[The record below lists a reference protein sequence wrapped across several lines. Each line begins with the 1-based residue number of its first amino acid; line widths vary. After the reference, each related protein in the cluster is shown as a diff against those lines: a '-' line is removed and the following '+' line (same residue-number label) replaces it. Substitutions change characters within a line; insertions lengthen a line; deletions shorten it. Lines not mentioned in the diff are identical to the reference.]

1 MTNTPLPTQPTA
13 ALAGVPTGIQP
24 TGPWTGRRLAFIRF
38 ATEAETAQMYTS
50 TALVRELT
58 RLSSRARLHGIGVNG
73 RDPLGNS
80 EFLLAALRAFEG
92 GLPVLL
98 EGDGQRPDRIP
109 LFAGVPGVAAFQF
122 NVTLAEPD
130 AHLDRAL
137 ESLQAA
143 AALGVRHALTIAP
156 VPEAPDAVILRA
168 AERVQAAAPGTELV
182 LHPILGERPGSL
194 DRRWATL
201 LEQVTALHL
210 DARLV
215 LRVPPP
221 AGLR

>member
-1 MTNTPLPTQPTA
+1 MTNTPLPPQSTA
-13 ALAGVPTGIQP
+13 ALAGVPAGIQP

-38 ATEAETAQMYTS
+38 ATEAETAQLYTAA
-50 TALVRELT
+50 ALVRELT
-58 RLSSRARLHGIGVNG
+58 RLTSRARLHGIGVNG
-73 RDPLGNS
+73 RDPMANAG
-80 EFLLAALRAFEG
+80 FLVATLRSLPSGLA
-92 GLPVLL
+92 VLI
-98 EGDGQRPDRIP
+98 ETDGQRPDRVP
-109 LFAGVPGVAAFQF
+109 LFGGVPGVAVFQV
-122 NVTLAEPD
+122 NVTLGEPD
-130 AHLDRAL
+130 AHFDRAV
-137 ESLQAA
+137 ETLQAA
-143 AALGVRHALTIAP
+143 AALGVRHALTITPSA
-156 VPEAPDAVILRA
+156 EAVDAVILRA

-182 LHPILGERPGSL
+182 LHPILGEKPGTL